1 MTAPLKIIPPVVTL
15 TEDERGSAVWKSVQA
30 QLERL
35 LAKKRME
42 NDNPKLTDVETA
54 TLRGHIA
61 CLTAMLALGKAPPPM
76 TATNARPGPRVDLGA
91 KYG

>member
-1 MTAPLKIIPPVVTL
+1 MNAAPKLIVEFFL
-15 TEDERGSAVWKSVQA
+15 TDDERNSPVWESVRGH
-30 QLERL
+30 LERM
-35 LAKKRME
+35 LAKKRIE

-61 CLTAMLALGKAPPPM
+61 CLTAMLALGKKPPQM
-76 TATNARPGPRVDLGA
+76 TAPAARPGPRPDLGA